1 MNKDLDE
8 RIVPNGQYRD
18 AMNIQISTSDS
29 GIDGLGNVG
38 TVQNLKGNIQQIL
51 SSTKRATGTT
61 DLRYELFGN
70 NPRIVGGTS
79 DESKNAAYFFIAA
92 PLQPGWNDGTV
103 EGGILGIDPQVI
115 ADDPVGEKIFI
126 DRIVRCIS
134 GENDQVNYAQEKY
147 EHVFIDRFGLMYSK
161 RKLLNLDANGDILN
175 SIANPT
181 YFLNGA
187 RSTPSD
193 GYDQIKLVSGSDMN
207 GFRVGMRMYA
217 QSTSGNYLI
226 DGNDENNYV
235 TIVNIDVA
243 DEKLTLSE
251 RIETDLNTTIGF
263 KFIAPRVLEFDYFSG
278 DEYNPPNI
286 IPTASINIIDDL
298 LMWSDG
304 KHEPKKLNIKRSIAG
319 TSSQP
324 VDATDGSGTFSIPE
338 NLYHT
343 KLYVTDPRVKDL
355 VIISDIEPV
364 NVFGANGLSDDVLP
378 HNITVI
384 KKAPR
389 HQVKFELI
397 DFDRKGEDNF
407 PLNNYQF
414 VLDTDGDGVGDKKP
428 RIGSNREITF
438 PSFFEKRSSDVYSF
452 TAANT
457 DKEIVLRGQIVDFP
471 DEDNPD
477 VVSIRILSVDK
488 DLKPSRNPSNWN
500 VQLERRDPIFEN
512 KFGRFAIRYLYEDN
526 EYSSFSPWS
535 DLAFL
540 PGDFSYTAEQGF
552 NNGMR
557 NQARQIKLSNFIPY
571 PYVRPLDVKAID
583 ILWKTTNDQNCYIVK
598 TITREIDPEFSD
610 WIVNGTTSTGELTI
624 TSELIHK
631 VVESNQV
638 LRSWDNVPRYA
649 RAQGITGNRLVF
661 GNYVQGYDI
670 DSNIGLDQTI
680 VSDPVLFPTP
690 KKSVKS
696 MRTYQWGMVFG
707 DEYGRETPVIT
718 NGIKSEDGQLLP
730 GSSKT
735 LKRTSEFS
743 NRFKLTQK
751 WDGSDPSDL
760 DWIKYVKYYVK
771 ETSNEYYNLVLDR
784 WYNAGEGNVWLSF
797 NSADRN
803 KVDEETFLILKN
815 QHSSQ
820 VPVADSSKYKIMAI
834 ESEAPDFI
842 KIDIRKFNKKRLGS
856 DYVWGTDGSGNVNN
870 VSDALPA
877 PLIDTDFLEVQN
889 AVNLDKYTFD
899 GIPKVR
905 IIARYTAA
913 DGSKKQAETEYR
925 TVTNLD
931 NTTGQKGISIRE
943 PFTESELDL
952 YNKILVKLDDA
963 SEFPQNTADTQ
974 NNSGSLDFKWFFQ
987 LADFVTENKSEFDGK
1002 FFVKIA
1008 KDASLKENV
1017 LGARTGEYEVLNSFQ
1032 IAQISATATNPADDD
1047 NEYAGEMDFESA
1059 SWETIGGITN
1069 SSVTSVFSGD
1079 NFDSD
1084 ASDTYWTNWYNN
1096 ASRTA
1101 DIFIDAIPAFSDF
1114 NFDDFSSFD
1123 NQAMQYLNSGYEPL
1137 NGTGDDANWEP
1148 KGLSNG
1154 SFTDNTKGQLTF
1166 SVVHGDD
1173 DPWIGVNS
1181 YFKAKM
1187 ETPGTL
1193 FRFRDDPNQS
1203 VYEVFKIIQTVD
1215 EGGTIQGPVQ
1225 ISSRNYDDD
1234 GNPDYINRN
1243 SLIVRFRLVDNNLQ
1257 QQGQGIDT
1265 SIWDPRGTIKHNGLG
1280 SLTLEIVD
1288 KVSSSGDIEDAIVST
1303 SACFET
1309 EPKEDIGLDIYY
1321 EASRAFPMYL
1331 DSSTIRD
1338 YVGAHFKRELASK
1351 FSIEHRALSSVNEL
1365 HSDFGLDDTSY
1376 VKSVFGE
1383 DSIQVRKITTGNDS
1397 ALTPFQYIQPST
1409 GEVHDIFYPAID
1421 DVVAFTDK
1429 NGTQTR
1435 AIVKDHVKLDPVAVI
1450 PVPADII
1457 SVGNC
1462 QIYNGVHTNGLN
1474 YGFVTLP
1481 SANANIT
1488 VGMEVTSGGQIDK
1501 GTFVTEV
1508 NGDSIRLNNQ
1518 VEIQNA
1524 STTVK
1529 FHETTGSFRLHRQ
1542 VWSRKI
1548 ILGWNNCYSFGN
1560 GVESDRISDDFNA
1573 PQIDNGFKVSAT
1585 FLNYGEENISS
1596 GMIYSGLYN
1605 STSSVNNLS
1614 EFNMAEKITKNLN
1627 TSYGSIQA
1635 MKARDNDVVVF
1646 TEDKVLRVLSSGKD
1660 ALFNADGNAQLT
1672 ATDKVLGTAMPF
1684 AGDYGI
1690 SKNPESLATDAYRM
1704 YFTDKQRGA
1713 VLRLSRDGITP
1724 ISDIGMKSYFR
1735 ENLKNHSHLVG
1746 SFDGVNDEYNL
1757 MLQGATALNSNSKMI
1772 SFNEPSK
1779 GWVSFKSFTPI
1790 VAVGVGDKYYSCND
1804 DEVYKHYSDDVE
1816 RNSFY
1821 GSTMSSVSNA
1831 STESEIEL
1839 IFNQGPSS
1847 IKSFK
1852 ALNYE
1857 GTQAKVDVYTGSTET
1872 DVAGNSISANDQ
1884 EYYNLTA
1891 KSGWYVDSIITD
1903 QQEGSVNEFI
1913 DKEKKWFNYIKGVTT
1928 TFTNKFENVSGE
1940 VVNVGI
1946 DTNNVDTSE
1955 FSVQGIGFPLTNPTD
1970 TQTEATVVI
1979 QPVNIDEVGYSNEQ
1993 NKPL

>member
-51 SSTKRATGTT
+51 SSTRRANGST
-61 DLRYELFGN
+61 DIRYELFGN
-70 NPRIVGGTS
+70 NPRIVGAVS
-79 DESKNAAYFFIAA
+79 DESKNASYFFIAA
-92 PLQPGWNDGTV
+92 PLQPGWQDGTV
-103 EGGILGIDPQVI
+103 EGGILGINPQVI
-115 ADDPVGEKIFI
+115 QDDAVGEKIFI
-126 DRIVRCIS
+126 DRILRCIS

-161 RKLLNLDANGDILN
+161 RKLLNLDGNGDILN
-175 SIANPT
+175 SNANPT

-193 GYDQIKLVSGSDMN
+193 GYNQIKLAPGSTMN
-207 GFRVGMRMYA
+207 GFRVGMKLYA
-217 QSTSGNYLI
+217 QTPAGNYII
-226 DGNDENNYV
+226 DGYEEKNYV
-235 TIVNIDVA
+235 TIVHVNVE
-243 DEKLTLSE
+243 DEKLTLSK
-251 RIETDLNTTIGF
+251 RIQTDLNTAISF

-286 IPTASINIIDDL
+286 IPTASINILDDL

-319 TSSQP
+319 TRKQP
-324 VDATDGSGTFSIPE
+324 IEATDGSGTFSIPE

-343 KLYVTDPRVKDL
+343 KLFVTDPRVKDL
-355 VIISDIEPV
+355 VIISDIEAV
-364 NVFGANGLSDDVLP
+364 TDEAIGITNTSNALTDDVLP

-384 KKAPR
+384 KKAPK
-389 HQVKFELI
+389 HQVKFELV

-414 VLDTDGDGVGDKKP
+414 VLDTDGDGVADRKP
-428 RIGSNREITF
+428 RIGSTREITF
-438 PSFFEKRSSDVYSF
+438 PSFFEKRSDDVYIF

-471 DEDNPD
+471 DENNPD
-477 VVSIRILSVDK
+477 VVTIRILSVDK
-488 DLKPSRNPSNWN
+488 DLKRSRNPSNWN

-512 KFGRFAIRYLYEDN
+512 KFGRFATRYLYEDN

-557 NQARQIKLSNFIPY
+557 NQARQIKLSNFIPFAFT
-571 PYVRPLDVKAID
+571 RPLDVKAID

-598 TITREIDPEFSD
+598 TVTREIDPEFSD
-610 WIVNGTTSTGELTI
+610 WIVNGINSTGELTI

-631 VVESNQV
+631 VIESNQV

-649 RAQGITGNRLVF
+649 RAQAITGNRLVF

-670 DSNIGLDQTI
+670 DSTVGLDQSIT
-680 VSDPVLFPTP
+680 SDPVLFPTP
-690 KKSVKS
+690 KRSVKS

-718 NGIKSEDGQLLP
+718 NGIKAEDGQLLP

-735 LKRTSEFS
+735 LKGTSEFS

-820 VPVADSSKYKIMAI
+820 VAVTDSSKYKIMAI

-842 KIDIRKFNKKRLGS
+842 KIDKRNKKRGRIDSILVYG
-856 DYVWGTDGSGNVNN
+856 DDGTGDPVNVIT
-870 VSDALPA
+870 ALPEA
-877 PLIDTDFLEVQN
+877 IVDEESIRVQDG
-889 AVNLDKYTFD
+889 VDLSSYEFD

-905 IIARYTAA
+905 IVARYTAE
-913 DGSKKQAETEYR
+913 DGSKKMAETEYR
-925 TVTNLD
+925 TVTNLN
-931 NTTGQKGISIRE
+931 NTDGEKSIDIRE

-952 YNKILVKLDDA
+952 YNKILVQLEDA
-963 SEFPQNTADTQ
+963 SEFPQATADTDTDHTSNGS
-974 NNSGSLDFKWFFQ
+974 NNFKFFFQ

-1002 FFVKIA
+1002 FFVKVA
-1008 KDASLKENV
+1008 KDPSLKENV

-1032 IAQISATATNPADDD
+1032 IAQISATATNPANED
-1047 NEYAGEMDFESA
+1047 NEYAGEMDFENA
-1059 SWETIGGITN
+1059 VWQTIGGVAN
-1069 SSVTSVFSGD
+1069 SNVESIFSGD
-1079 NFDSD
+1079 SFDSD

-1101 DIFIDAIPAFSDF
+1101 DIFIDSIAAFSDF

-1137 NGTGDDANWEP
+1137 NGEGDDANWEP

-1154 SFTDNTKGQLTF
+1154 VNSDDTAGQLTF
-1166 SVVHGDD
+1166 SIVHGDD

-1203 VYEVFKIIQTVD
+1203 VYEIFKITQPVD

-1280 SLTLEIVD
+1280 SLTLEFVD
-1288 KVSSSGDIEDAIVST
+1288 KVSSSGDVEDAIVST

-1309 EPKEDIGLDIYY
+1309 EPKEDIGLDIFY
-1321 EASRAFPMYL
+1321 EASRAFPMNL
-1331 DSSTIRD
+1331 DSSNIRD
-1338 YVGAHFKRELASK
+1338 YVGSHSKRKLASK
-1351 FSIEHRALSSVNEL
+1351 FSIEHRSLSSINEL
-1365 HSDFGLDDTSY
+1365 HSDFGVDDTSY
-1376 VKSVFGE
+1376 VRSSIGE
-1383 DSIQVRKITTGNDS
+1383 DTILVKTGAADVVLS
-1397 ALTPFQYIQPST
+1397 PFKYRQQST

-1421 DVVAFTDK
+1421 DVVAFTDM

-1435 AIVKDHVKLDPVAVI
+1435 AIVKEHMKIDTSSFI
-1450 PVPADII
+1450 PIPSDVI
-1457 SVGNC
+1457 SVSNC
-1462 QIYNGVHTNGLN
+1462 GISNQQHSNGLM

-1488 VGMEVTSGGQIDK
+1488 VGMEVLSGGQIDK

-1518 VEIQNA
+1518 VEIENVD
-1524 STTVK
+1524 TTVK
-1529 FHETTGSFRLHRQ
+1529 FVETTGYFRLHRK

-1560 GVESDRISDDFNA
+1560 GVESDRINDDFNA
-1573 PQIDNGFKVSAT
+1573 PQIDNGVKVSAT

-1605 STSSVNNLS
+1605 STSSVNNLN

-1646 TEDKVLRVLSSGKD
+1646 TEDKVLKVLSSGKD
-1660 ALFNADGNAQLT
+1660 AIFNADGNSQLT

-1713 VLRLSRDGITP
+1713 VLRLSRDGVTP

-1772 SFNEPSK
+1772 TFNEPSK

-1790 VAVGVGDKYYSCND
+1790 VAIGVGDKYYSCND

-1821 GSTMSSVSNA
+1821 GSIMGNSTNP
-1831 STESEIEL
+1831 STESKIEL

-1857 GTQAKVDVYTGSTET
+1857 GTQAKVDVYTGSNET
-1872 DVAGNSISANDQ
+1872 DAAGNVISANDE
-1884 EYYNLTA
+1884 EYYNLTT

-1913 DKEKKWFNYIKGVTT
+1913 DKENKWFNYIKGTT
-1928 TFTNKFENVSGE
+1928 TTAS
-1940 VVNVGI
+1940 
-1946 DTNNVDTSE
+1946 NVDTSE
-1955 FSVQGIGFPLTNPTD
+1955 FTVQGIGFPLVSPAD
-1970 TQTEATVVI
+1970 TQTEFTVVI
-1979 QPVNIDEVGYSNEQ
+1979 QATNEDEIEYNNEES
-1993 NKPL
+1993 KPF

>member
-29 GIDGLGNVG
+29 GVDGLGNVG

-51 SSTKRATGTT
+51 SSTRRANGST
-61 DLRYELFGN
+61 DRRYELFGN
-70 NPRIVGGTS
+70 NPRIVGAVS
-79 DESKNAAYFFIAA
+79 DESKNASYFFIAA
-92 PLQPGWNDGTV
+92 PLQPGWQDGTV

-115 ADDPVGEKIFI
+115 VDDPVGEKIFI
-126 DRIVRCIS
+126 DRILRCVS
-134 GENDQVNYAQEKY
+134 AENDKVNYAQEKY

-175 SIANPT
+175 SNANPT
-181 YFLNGA
+181 YLLNGT
-187 RSTPSD
+187 RSTPTD
-193 GYDQIKLVSGSDMN
+193 GYDQIKLVSGSIMN
-207 GFRVGMRMYA
+207 GFRIGMKMFA
-217 QSTSGNYLI
+217 QSTAGTYII
-226 DGNDENNYV
+226 DGYEDSNCV
-235 TIVNIDVA
+235 TIVNIDV
-243 DEKLTLSE
+243 ENEILTLSK
-251 RIETDLNTTIGF
+251 RIHADLESGSSF

-278 DEYNPPNI
+278 EEYNPPNV

-319 TSSQP
+319 TRKQP
-324 VDATDGSGTFSIPE
+324 IEATDGSGTFSIPE

-343 KLYVTDPRVKDL
+343 KLFVKDPRVQDL
-355 VIISDIEPV
+355 VIISDIEPINITGV
-364 NVFGANGLSDDVLP
+364 NGLTDDVLP
-378 HNITVI
+378 HNVTVI
-384 KKAPR
+384 KKAPK
-389 HQVKFELI
+389 HQIKFELI
-397 DFDRKGEDNF
+397 EFDRDGEDSF
-407 PLNNYQF
+407 PLNDYQF
-414 VLDTDGDGVGDKKP
+414 VLDTDGDGTGDKKP
-428 RIGSNREITF
+428 KIGKHRDIIF
-438 PSFFEKRSSDVYSF
+438 PSFFSKRLQDVYIF

-457 DKEIVLRGQIVDFP
+457 DKEIVLRGQLVRI
-471 DEDNPD
+471 DEDDPNL
-477 VVSIRILSVDK
+477 VTIKILSVDK
-488 DLKPSRNPSNWN
+488 DLKPNRNPSSWN
-500 VQLERRDPIFEN
+500 VELEKRDPIFET
-512 KFGRFAIRYLYEDN
+512 KFGRFATRYLYEDN

-535 DLAFL
+535 DLVFL

-557 NQARQIKLSNFIPY
+557 SQARQIRLSNFIPY
-571 PYVRPLDVKAID
+571 AFTRPLDVKAVD
-583 ILWKTTNDQNCYIVK
+583 ILWKTTNDQNCYVVK

-610 WIVNGTTSTGELTI
+610 WIVNGINSTGELTI

-649 RAQGITGNRLVF
+649 RAQDITGNRLLF
-661 GNYVQGYDI
+661 GNYVQGYNI
-670 DSNIGLDQTI
+670 DANVGLEQAI

-730 GSSKT
+730 GSSRT
-735 LKRTSEFS
+735 LKSTSEFS

-751 WDGSDPSDL
+751 WDGSDPSEM

-820 VPVADSSKYKIMAI
+820 VSIADPSKYKIMAI

-842 KIDIRKFNKKRLGS
+842 KIDKRHNRRKRINSEFVYG
-856 DYVWGTDGSGNVNN
+856 DDGTGNPVN
-870 VSDALPA
+870 VTTALPEA
-877 PLIDTDFLEVQN
+877 IIGEESIKVQDG
-889 AVNLDKYTFD
+889 VNLDKYTFD

-905 IIARYTAA
+905 IVASYTAENGTRKIA
-913 DGSKKQAETEYR
+913 QTEYK
-925 TVTNLD
+925 TVTNLN
-931 NTTGQKGISIRE
+931 NTDGEKSIDIRE
-943 PFTESELDL
+943 PFTENELDL
-952 YNKILVKLDDA
+952 YNKILVRLDDA
-963 SEFPQNTADTQ
+963 SEFPQSTADTDNDHT
-974 NNSGSLDFKWFFQ
+974 NNGSVNFKFFFQ
-987 LADFVTENKSEFDGK
+987 LADFVVENKPEFDGK
-1002 FFVKIA
+1002 FFVKVA

-1017 LGARTGEYEVLNSFQ
+1017 LGSRTGEYEVLNSFQ
-1032 IAQISATATNPADDD
+1032 IALIAGFDTNPANED
-1047 NEYAGEMDFESA
+1047 NEYASEMDFENA
-1059 SWETIGGITN
+1059 SWETIGGIQ
-1069 SSVTSVFSGD
+1069 SSDLGSAIEQSTIGT
-1079 NFDSD
+1079 DSD
-1084 ASDTYWTNWYNN
+1084 ASDTYWTNWSNN

-1101 DIFIDAIPAFSDF
+1101 DIFIDEVPAFSGF
-1114 NFDDFSSFD
+1114 NFDNFSSFD

-1137 NGTGDDANWEP
+1137 NGEGDDANWAP
-1148 KGLSNG
+1148 QGLSNG
-1154 SFTDNTKGQLTF
+1154 ANTDNTMGQLTF

-1173 DPWIGVNS
+1173 DPWIGANS

-1203 VYEVFKIIQTVD
+1203 VYEIFKITQPVD

-1243 SLIVRFRLVDNNLQ
+1243 SLIVRFKLVDNNLQ

-1265 SIWDPRGTIKHNGLG
+1265 SIWDPRGTIRHNGLG

-1288 KVSSSGDIEDAIVST
+1288 KVSSSQDIEEAIVST

-1309 EPKEDIGLDIYY
+1309 EPKEDIGLDIFY

-1338 YVGAHFKRELASK
+1338 YVGQHSDHRFASK
-1351 FSIEHRALSSVNEL
+1351 FSIEHRPLSSLNNLNSE
-1365 HSDFGLDDTSY
+1365 FGL
-1376 VKSVFGE
+1376 KPCFIRSVIGE
-1383 DSIQVRKITTGNDS
+1383 DTIVVNLIGAVNFEGVELPNQV
-1397 ALTPFQYIQPST
+1397 LTPETYIQQST
-1409 GEVHDIFYPAID
+1409 GLVHDIFYPAID
-1421 DVVAFTDK
+1421 DVVAFTDN

-1435 AIVKDHVKLDPVAVI
+1435 AIVKEHMKLDASAFIPIPSDVI
-1450 PVPADII
+1450 I
-1457 SVGNC
+1457 VGDC
-1462 QIYNGVHTNGLN
+1462 EIYNDVHTNGLT
-1474 YGFVTLP
+1474 YGFVNLP

-1488 VGMEVTSGGQIDK
+1488 VGMEVLSGGQIDK

-1508 NGDSIRLNNQ
+1508 NGSNIRLNNQ
-1518 VEIQNA
+1518 VEIENS
-1524 STTVK
+1524 STTVR
-1529 FHETTGSFRLHRQ
+1529 FVETTGIFRLHRK
-1542 VWSRKI
+1542 VWGRKI

-1560 GVESDRISDDFNA
+1560 GVESDRINDDFNA
-1573 PQIDNGFKVSAT
+1573 PQIDNGVKVSAT

-1605 STSSVNNLS
+1605 STSSVNNLN

-1660 ALFNADGNAQLT
+1660 ALFNADGNSQLT

-1690 SKNPESLATDAYRM
+1690 SKNPESLSVDAYRM

-1713 VLRLSRDGITP
+1713 VLRLSRDGVTP

-1735 ENLKNHSHLVG
+1735 ENLKNHSHLIG
-1746 SFDGVNDEYNL
+1746 SFDGINDEYNL

-1772 SFNEPSK
+1772 TFNEPSK

-1790 VAVGVGDKYYSCND
+1790 VAIGVGDKYYSCND

-1821 GSTMSSVSNA
+1821 GSTMNSNINP
-1831 STESEIEL
+1831 STESKIEL

-1857 GTQAKVDVYTGSTET
+1857 GTQAKVDVYTGSNET
-1872 DVAGNSISANDQ
+1872 DAAGNTISANDQ
-1884 EYYNLTA
+1884 EYYNLTT
-1891 KSGWYVDSIITD
+1891 KPGWYVDSIITD

-1913 DKEKKWFNYIKGVTT
+1913 DKENKWFNYIKGITT
-1928 TFTNKFENVSGE
+1928 TTS
-1940 VVNVGI
+1940 
-1946 DTNNVDTSE
+1946 NVDTSE
-1955 FSVQGIGFPLTNPTD
+1955 FTVQGIGFPLVSPAD
-1970 TQTEATVVI
+1970 TQTEFTVVI
-1979 QPVNIDEVGYSNEQ
+1979 QATNEDEIEYNNEES
-1993 NKPL
+1993 KPF

>member
-1 MNKDLDE
+1 
-8 RIVPNGQYRD
+8 
-18 AMNIQISTSDS
+18 
-29 GIDGLGNVG
+29 
-38 TVQNLKGNIQQIL
+38 
-51 SSTKRATGTT
+51 
-61 DLRYELFGN
+61 
-70 NPRIVGGTS
+70 
-79 DESKNAAYFFIAA
+79 
-92 PLQPGWNDGTV
+92 
-103 EGGILGIDPQVI
+103 
-115 ADDPVGEKIFI
+115 
-126 DRIVRCIS
+126 
-134 GENDQVNYAQEKY
+134 
-147 EHVFIDRFGLMYSK
+147 
-161 RKLLNLDANGDILN
+161 
-175 SIANPT
+175 
-181 YFLNGA
+181 
-187 RSTPSD
+187 
-193 GYDQIKLVSGSDMN
+193 
-207 GFRVGMRMYA
+207 
-217 QSTSGNYLI
+217 
-226 DGNDENNYV
+226 
-235 TIVNIDVA
+235 
-243 DEKLTLSE
+243 
-251 RIETDLNTTIGF
+251 
-263 KFIAPRVLEFDYFSG
+263 
-278 DEYNPPNI
+278 
-286 IPTASINIIDDL
+286 
-298 LMWSDG
+298 
-304 KHEPKKLNIKRSIAG
+304 
-319 TSSQP
+319 
-324 VDATDGSGTFSIPE
+324 
-338 NLYHT
+338 
-343 KLYVTDPRVKDL
+343 
-355 VIISDIEPV
+355 
-364 NVFGANGLSDDVLP
+364 
-378 HNITVI
+378 
-384 KKAPR
+384 
-389 HQVKFELI
+389 
-397 DFDRKGEDNF
+397 
-407 PLNNYQF
+407 
-414 VLDTDGDGVGDKKP
+414 
-428 RIGSNREITF
+428 
-438 PSFFEKRSSDVYSF
+438 
-452 TAANT
+452 
-457 DKEIVLRGQIVDFP
+457 
-471 DEDNPD
+471 
-477 VVSIRILSVDK
+477 
-488 DLKPSRNPSNWN
+488 
-500 VQLERRDPIFEN
+500 
-512 KFGRFAIRYLYEDN
+512 
-526 EYSSFSPWS
+526 
-535 DLAFL
+535 
-540 PGDFSYTAEQGF
+540 
-552 NNGMR
+552 
-557 NQARQIKLSNFIPY
+557 
-571 PYVRPLDVKAID
+571 
-583 ILWKTTNDQNCYIVK
+583 
-598 TITREIDPEFSD
+598 
-610 WIVNGTTSTGELTI
+610 
-624 TSELIHK
+624 
-631 VVESNQV
+631 
-638 LRSWDNVPRYA
+638 
-649 RAQGITGNRLVF
+649 
-661 GNYVQGYDI
+661 
-670 DSNIGLDQTI
+670 
-680 VSDPVLFPTP
+680 
-690 KKSVKS
+690 
-696 MRTYQWGMVFG
+696 
-707 DEYGRETPVIT
+707 
-718 NGIKSEDGQLLP
+718 
-730 GSSKT
+730 SKT

-820 VPVADSSKYKIMAI
+820 VPVTDSSKYKIMAI

-842 KIDIRKFNKKRLGS
+842 KIDRRKFNKKQLGS
-856 DYVWGTDGSGNVNN
+856 DYVWGTDGSGNPNN

-877 PLIDTDFLEVQN
+877 PLIDTDFLGVQN

-963 SEFPQNTADTQ
+963 SEFPQSTADTQ

-1017 LGARTGEYEVLNSFQ
+1017 LGARAGEYEVLNSFQ

-1069 SSVTSVFSGD
+1069 STVTSVFSGD

-1154 SFTDNTKGQLTF
+1154 SFTDNTMGQLTF

-1173 DPWIGVNS
+1173 DPWIGANS

-1203 VYEVFKIIQTVD
+1203 VYEVFKIIQPVD

-1331 DSSTIRD
+1331 DSSTLRD
-1338 YVGAHFKRELASK
+1338 YVGAHTKRKLASK
-1351 FSIEHRALSSVNEL
+1351 FSIEHRPLSSVNEL

-1376 VKSVFGE
+1376 VNSVIGE
-1383 DSIQVRKITTGNDS
+1383 DSIQVRKITAGNDV

-1421 DVVAFTDK
+1421 DVVAFTDS

-1435 AIVKDHVKLDPVAVI
+1435 AIVKDHIKLDPVAVI

-1529 FHETTGSFRLHRQ
+1529 FHETTGSFRLHRK

-1573 PQIDNGFKVSAT
+1573 PQIDNGVKVSAT

-1605 STSSVNNLS
+1605 STSSVNNLN

-1635 MKARDNDVVVF
+1635 MKSRDNDVVVF

-1746 SFDGVNDEYNL
+1746 SFDGINDEYNL

-1790 VAVGVGDKYYSCND
+1790 VAVGVGDKYYSCKD

-1821 GSTMSSVSNA
+1821 GSTMGSVSNA

-1872 DVAGNSISANDQ
+1872 DAAGNSISANDQ

-1891 KSGWYVDSIITD
+1891 KNGWYVESIVTD

-1913 DKEKKWFNYIKGVTT
+1913 
-1928 TFTNKFENVSGE
+1928 
-1940 VVNVGI
+1940 
-1946 DTNNVDTSE
+1946 
-1955 FSVQGIGFPLTNPTD
+1955 
-1970 TQTEATVVI
+1970 
-1979 QPVNIDEVGYSNEQ
+1979 
-1993 NKPL
+1993 

>member
-51 SSTKRATGTT
+51 SSTKRANGTT
-61 DLRYELFGN
+61 DLRYELFGD
-70 NPRIVGGTS
+70 NPRVVGGIS

-92 PLQPGWNDGTV
+92 PLQPY
-103 EGGILGIDPQVI
+103 GILGIDPQVI
-115 ADDPVGEKIFI
+115 ADDPVEEKIFI

-161 RKLLNLDANGDILN
+161 RKLLNLDGNGDILN

-193 GYDQIKLVSGSDMN
+193 GYNQIKLAPGSDMN
-207 GFRVGMRMYA
+207 GFRVGMKMYA
-217 QSTSGNYLI
+217 QSTSGNYII
-226 DGNDENNYV
+226 DGYEEKNYV
-235 TIVNIDVA
+235 TIVHVNVT
-243 DEKLTLSE
+243 DEKLTLSK
-251 RIETDLNTTIGF
+251 RIQTDLNTTICF

-286 IPTASINIIDDL
+286 IPTASINILDDL

-355 VIISDIEPV
+355 VIISDIEAV
-364 NVFGANGLSDDVLP
+364 TDDALNVTNISNNLTDDVLP

-389 HQVKFELI
+389 HQVKFELV

-414 VLDTDGDGVGDKKP
+414 VLDTDGDGVADNKP
-428 RIGSNREITF
+428 RIGSSREITF

-471 DEDNPD
+471 DENNPD

-512 KFGRFAIRYLYEDN
+512 KFGRFATRYLYEDN

-557 NQARQIKLSNFIPY
+557 SQARQIKLSNFIPF
-571 PYVRPLDVKAID
+571 PHTRPLDVKAID

-610 WIVNGTTSTGELTI
+610 WIVNGAVSTGELTI

-670 DSNIGLDQTI
+670 DSNVGLDQSI
-680 VSDPVLFPTP
+680 ISDPVLFPTP
-690 KKSVKS
+690 KRSVKS

-730 GSSKT
+730 GASKT

-820 VPVADSSKYKIMAI
+820 VPVTDSSKYKIMAI

-842 KIDIRKFNKKRLGS
+842 KIDKRKKKKGRIDSTLVYG
-856 DYVWGTDGSGNVNN
+856 DDGTGNPVN
-870 VSDALPA
+870 VTSALPEA
-877 PLIDTDFLEVQN
+877 IVGEESIRVQDG
-889 AVNLDKYTFD
+889 VDLSSYDFD

-905 IIARYTAA
+905 IVARYTAE

-925 TVTNLD
+925 TVTNLN
-931 NTTGQKGISIRE
+931 NTDGEKSIDIRE

-963 SEFPQNTADTQ
+963 SEFPQATADTDTDHTGNGS
-974 NNSGSLDFKWFFQ
+974 NNFKFFFQ
-987 LADFVTENKSEFDGK
+987 LADFVTENKPEFDGK

-1008 KDASLKENV
+1008 TDASLKENV

-1032 IAQISATATNPADDD
+1032 IAQISATATNPANDD
-1047 NEYAGEMDFESA
+1047 NEYAGEMDFENA
-1059 SWETIGGITN
+1059 PWQTIAGIGNTT
-1069 SSVTSVFSGD
+1069 VESVFSGD

-1084 ASDTYWTNWYNN
+1084 ASDTYWTTWYNN

-1137 NGTGDDANWEP
+1137 NGTGDDANWAP
-1148 KGLSNG
+1148 QGLSNG
-1154 SFTDNTKGQLTF
+1154 VNSDNTMGQLTF

-1173 DPWIGVNS
+1173 DPWIGANS

-1193 FRFRDDPNQS
+1193 FRFKDDPNQS
-1203 VYEVFKIIQTVD
+1203 VYEIFKIAQPVD

-1288 KVSSSGDIEDAIVST
+1288 KVSSSEDIEDAIVST

-1331 DSSTIRD
+1331 DSSTLRD
-1338 YVGAHFKRELASK
+1338 YVGNSSTRELASK
-1351 FSIEHRALSSVNEL
+1351 FSIEHRSLSSINNL

-1376 VKSVFGE
+1376 VRSAAGE
-1383 DSIQVRKITTGNDS
+1383 DVIKIATS
-1397 ALTPFQYIQPST
+1397 SEAALSPFKYIQQST
-1409 GEVHDIFYPAID
+1409 GLVHDIFYPAID
-1421 DVVAFTDK
+1421 DVVAFTDM

-1435 AIVKDHVKLDPVAVI
+1435 AIVKEHMKLDTSSFI
-1450 PVPADII
+1450 PIPSDVI
-1457 SVGNC
+1457 SVSNC
-1462 QIYNGVHTNGLN
+1462 SIVNQPHTNGLM

-1481 SANANIT
+1481 SANVNIT

-1508 NGDSIRLNNQ
+1508 LSGGSEFRLNNQ

-1529 FHETTGSFRLHRQ
+1529 FIETTGHFRLHRK
-1542 VWSRKI
+1542 VWDRKI

-1573 PQIDNGFKVSAT
+1573 PQIDNGVKVSAT

-1605 STSSVNNLS
+1605 STSSVNNLN

-1646 TEDKVLRVLSSGKD
+1646 TEDKVLKVLSSGKD

-1713 VLRLSRDGITP
+1713 VLRLSGNGVTP
-1724 ISDIGMKSYFR
+1724 ISDVGMKSYFR

-1790 VAVGVGDKYYSCND
+1790 VAVGVGDKYYSCKD
-1804 DEVYKHYSDDVE
+1804 DEVYRHYSDDVE

-1831 STESEIEL
+1831 STESAIEL

-1872 DVAGNSISANDQ
+1872 DAAGNSISANDQ

-1891 KSGWYVDSIITD
+1891 KNGWYVESIVTD

-1913 DKEKKWFNYIKGVTT
+1913 DKENKWFNYIKGVTT
-1928 TFTNKFENVSGE
+1928 TFTNKFENG
-1940 VVNVGI
+1940 VNIGV

-1955 FSVQGIGFPLTNPTD
+1955 FTVQGIGFPLTNPAD
-1970 TQTEATVVI
+1970 TQTESTVIIQAT
-1979 QPVNIDEVGYSNEQ
+1979 NIDEVEYNNEQ
-1993 NKPL
+1993 SKPL